1 FTEIFQNFCLK
12 GVFSMDTTYEQDIFE
27 IISNAGDAK
36 SLAYESLEMV
46 ENKDYK
52 EADENLQLA
61 DDQLKRA
68 HNTQTRLIQNEING
82 DKVTMSLLMVHAQD
96 HLMGAESEITLI
108 KHLISL
114 QKQIH
119 GEKTSS

>member
-1 FTEIFQNFCLK
+1 
-12 GVFSMDTTYEQDIFE
+12 MDTTYEQDIFE

-46 ENKDYK
+46 KNKDYK

-61 DDQLKRA
+61 DEQLKRA
-68 HNTQTRLIQNEING
+68 HNTQTKLIQNEING

>member
-1 FTEIFQNFCLK
+1 
-12 GVFSMDTTYEQDIFE
+12 MDTTYEQDIFE

-46 ENKDYK
+46 ENKDYE
-52 EADENLQLA
+52 EASENLRMA

-68 HNTQTRLIQNEING
+68 HNTQTKLIQNEING

-96 HLMGAESEITLI
+96 HLMGSESEITLI

-119 GEKTSS
+119 GEKSNF